1 MATSSVLD
9 RVVQWNLDY
18 DGDLYGD
25 ERERYRWY
33 EGIAAAS
40 SLQSVLIPAAA
51 AIMVWPLGKPSV
63 LPLTVVLVGLWLP
76 LLLSTA
82 YVRGRRVETTPRSW
96 SAKRILVTVV
106 TSVPYLVF
114 VVGAMYVYDPH
125 GDTWRGALVGGVF
138 GGLAGVIG
146 VIVKGRRRA
155 RLEALAGD
163 ED

>member
-1 MATSSVLD
+1 MATSVLD

-40 SLQSVLIPAAA
+40 SLQSVLIPSAA

-63 LPLTVVLVGLWLP
+63 LPLTVVLVALWVP

-82 YVRGRRVETTPRSW
+82 YVRGRRVDTTPRSW
-96 SAKRILVTVV
+96 STKRILVTVLGV
-106 TSVPYLVF
+106 APYVVF
-114 VVGAMYVYDPH
+114 LVGALYVYDPQ
-125 GDTWRGALVGGVF
+125 GDTWRGAAFGGVL
-138 GGLAGVIG
+138 GALLGAVAT
-146 VIVKGRRRA
+146 IVKSRRRE
-155 RLEALAGD
+155 RLEATAGD